1 MRPFLPAVP
10 AALIGVLAGHFHLWM
25 YLVIPLVIL
34 MFIKKMRWSTF
45 ILVAVVMV
53 FFYIRSDFYF
63 STLTSTLDPSET
75 SALLKITSPF
85 KNSGDYLTAEAQTS
99 EKEKVILR
107 LSKKHTEAADLFP
120 AECVWTGNWREP
132 SEAVNFNG
140 FDYQKHLYL
149 QNIHWIFHAEGFSEC
164 EKLSPSF
171 MEKLLLMRERGIS
184 HMKDHFPESLYGI
197 SYALLFGDRSLM
209 KEEHLIAYQKLGII
223 HLLAISGMHVGLVCL
238 LIWKVLLRLQL
249 TRESITILLFILLPL
264 YAVMTGASPPVL
276 RASGIVLT
284 VLAVRMMKGRMSL
297 IEAFSVVI
305 CFHLFLMPAAVMSP
319 GFQLS
324 YAVSLSIILSSKR
337 ILQQSSSVIAVLKV
351 TGVAQ
356 LGALPFLLW
365 HFYEIS
371 IASFFANLI
380 YIPFYTLFLLPVLL
394 LLYGVSF
401 VFPSAVSILLVIPD
415 QAVRLFDHTALLFSE
430 FPYAVLVTGKP
441 AVFMLFILVISQV
454 VIFSFLEKRKYG
466 VVFSFIMLLC
476 IFVFLR
482 DQINPDGTVT
492 FIDVGQGDSILID
505 LPFDQGTYLIDTG
518 GAMPFSA
525 EDEPFKVGKE
535 IIVPFLKS
543 RGITSIDLL
552 ILTHHD
558 WDHIGGAEDIA
569 EEIHIK
575 EVWTSEGSPDKKE
588 MKELLDY
595 FYEKN
600 IPVFEQS
607 ETFAWKTGDAEFKL
621 IHPGGNLEGNNNSLV
636 LHAVLGGVSWLF
648 TGDIE
653 EEAERSLIGLP
664 IRADVLK
671 VAHHG
676 SNTSTTSEF
685 LSAVNPD
692 IAVISAGRNNRYGHP
707 HPDVLTRLEDQG
719 TQVIGTYSHGAIEFR
734 YRKNNGTFHWMLPY
748 AKGESEKQNKK
759 EPNQALHQ
767 DP

>member
-1 MRPFLPAVP
+1 MKPFLPAVP
-10 AALIGVLAGHFHLWM
+10 AALIGVLAGHFHLWL

-34 MFIKKMRWSTF
+34 MLIKKMRWLTF
-45 ILVAVVMV
+45 ILVAVVMIS
-53 FFYIRSDFYF
+53 FYIRSDFYY
-63 STLTSTLDPSET
+63 STLSSTLDPSET
-75 SALLKITSPF
+75 PALLKLTSPF

-99 EKEKVILR
+99 EKEKVIIR
-107 LSKKHTEAADLFP
+107 LSKNYTGAADLFP
-120 AECVWTGNWREP
+120 AECVWTGEWHEP

-140 FDYQKHLYL
+140 FDYQQYLSL
-149 QNIHWIFHAEGFSEC
+149 QNIHWIFHAEDFSEC
-164 EKLSPSF
+164 EQLPPSF
-171 MEKLLLMRERGIS
+171 MEKLLLIRERGIS
-184 HMKDHFPESLYGI
+184 HMKARFPESLHGI

-223 HLLAISGMHVGLVCL
+223 HLLAISGMHVGLVSV

-249 TRESITILLFILLPL
+249 TRESITLILFILLPL

-284 VLAVRMMKGRMSL
+284 ILAVRFMKGRMSL

-305 CFHLFLMPAAVMSP
+305 CFHLFLIPAAVMSP

-337 ILQQSSSVIAVLKV
+337 ILQQSSSIIAVLKV

-365 HFYEIS
+365 HFYEVS

-394 LLYGVSF
+394 LFYGASF

-415 QAVRLFDHTALLFSE
+415 QAVRLFDHAALFFSE

-441 AVFMLFILVISQV
+441 AVFMLFMIVISQI
-454 VIFSFLEKRKYG
+454 VIFYFLEKRKYG
-466 VVFSFIMLLC
+466 VVFSLIMLFC
-476 IFVFLR
+476 IFGFSR
-482 DQINPDGTVT
+482 DQINPNGTVT

-505 LPFDQGTYLIDTG
+505 LPYNQGTYLIDAG
-518 GAMPFSA
+518 GAMAFSD
-525 EDEPFKVGKE
+525 EDEPFRVGKE

-543 RGITSIDLL
+543 RGITSLDLL

-595 FYEKN
+595 FYEQK
-600 IPVFEQS
+600 IPVFEQN
-607 ETFAWKTGDAEFKL
+607 ETFTWEIGDAEFKL
-621 IHPGGNLEGNNNSLV
+621 IHPDDHLEGNNNSLV
-636 LHAVLGGVSWLF
+636 LHALIGGMSWLF

-653 EEAERSLIGLP
+653 TEAERSLSKLP
-664 IRADVLK
+664 IRSNVLK

-676 SNTSTTSEF
+676 SNTSTTDEF
-685 LSAVNPD
+685 LNAVNPE

-707 HPDVLTRLEDQG
+707 HPDVLKRLEDQG
-719 TQVIGTYSHGAIEFR
+719 TAVLGTYSHGAIEFR

-748 AKGESEKQNKK
+748 AMGVSEIQNKK
-759 EPNQALHQ
+759 EPDQALHQ